1 MKNSKFFLILAAG
14 ILMSLSAHAQ
24 EKDEDPKVAYQAVQ
38 TVHNIPGIEFEKP
51 QIFQVHKEKQATGS
65 KMTIHNSSDKELVIT
80 QFKCQGFAR
89 TELHNSRF
97 INGER
102 EMYEIK
108 SITVP
113 AHGKTVISPN
123 RTHFMMFDPERDFAI
138 GEYLKMELQTNLGT
152 IPVIAEIVP
161 RRLK

>member
-14 ILMSLSAHAQ
+14 ILMSLSANA
-24 EKDEDPKVAYQAVQ
+24 DESSKPKVVYQTVQ
-38 TVHNIPGIEFEKP
+38 TVHNVPGIEFEKP
-51 QIFQVHKEKQATGS
+51 QIFQVHKENQATSS

-123 RTHFMMFDPERDFAI
+123 RTHFMMFDPEREFKI
-138 GEYLKMELQTNLGT
+138 GEYLTMELQTNLGT